1 MPNPPPVPTIP
12 IRMALRNGLT
22 NPFSSRVLMKGF
34 MESLYA
40 FFARLIKYI
49 GHVILYSK
57 MVALWGRVLTKYN
70 TQSFQELDA
79 ESQ

>member
-1 MPNPPPVPTIP
+1 
-12 IRMALRNGLT
+12 
-22 NPFSSRVLMKGF
+22 MKGF

-40 FFARLIKYI
+40 FFTWLIKYI

-57 MVALWGRVLTKYN
+57 MVALWGCVLTKYN
-70 TQSFQELDA
+70 TQSFRELDT